1 MNFIVC
7 VLMIWVLFI
16 FQEAFF
22 LEKFEAKI
30 WVMILAEVT
39 MLGQDVLRID
49 TEIVN
54 GYTAV
59 FTTDGS

>member
-1 MNFIVC
+1 MNFILRA
-7 VLMIWVLFI
+7 LMIWVLFI
-16 FQEAFF
+16 FQEAFS

-30 WVMILAEVT
+30 WVMIQAEVT
-39 MLGQDVLRID
+39 MLSQYVLRID
-49 TEIVN
+49 TETVN